1 MKNLGFATLLV
12 IFAILASSNAWAFA
26 PDETVT
32 VPALREEGIVDV
44 IRRVHPCASAAGDT
58 SVQKIIADN
67 PERVNNEGR
76 YVVATK
82 TVKMPKAFAEACP
95 TVAAPLAVIRSPDGL
110 AEQRV
115 QPKPEP
121 RIEPKIAKT
130 EEHKDESASE
140 DSRTE
145 NEFKI
150 GPSLEYARL
159 IGSDFSGNRIA
170 LNSRAE
176 YGGFVEFER
185 ASHGHSIGIDYHYI
199 KTALKDPNDRDLGE
213 SSKSIHSAEATAGL
227 RIGEETWLKGAF
239 GAEQLDHVSFP
250 DATSVHIEH
259 HWVPRLSFKIDHE
272 FFHVS
277 RVAFGGG
284 ISNSVYLPARGM
296 AEVSFAEGLKGF
308 IVCPLDHEVSIGL
321 EFGVQYHR
329 QGYTDGNTSLLSAG
343 GELSLGFHF

>member
-1 MKNLGFATLLV
+1 MKNPGFATLLV
-12 IFAILASSNAWAFA
+12 IGSAVLANVSAARA
-26 PDETVT
+26 ADETVN
-32 VPALREEGIVDV
+32 VPALRGEGIVDV
-44 IRRVHPCASAAGDT
+44 IRRVHPCASASRDG
-58 SVQKIIADN
+58 SVQQIIADN
-67 PERVNNEGR
+67 PERVNAEGR
-76 YVVATK
+76 YVVASK

-95 TVAAPLAVIRSPDGL
+95 TVAAPAVAAPSVIASPLA
-110 AEQRV
+110 V

-121 RIEPKIAKT
+121 RAEPKAVKI
-130 EEHKDESASE
+130 EERKDESSSE
-140 DSRTE
+140 ESRTE

-159 IGSDFSGNRIA
+159 IGSDFSGNKIV

-185 ASHGHSIGIDYHYI
+185 KSQGHSIGIDYHYI

-213 SSKSIHSAEATAGL
+213 SSKSIHAAEATAGL
-227 RIGEETWLKGAF
+227 RIGDETWIKGAF
-239 GAEQLDHVSFP
+239 GAEQLDHMSFP
-250 DATSVHIEH
+250 DASSVRIEH
-259 HWVPRLSFKIDHE
+259 YWVPRLSFKIDHE

-284 ISNSVYLPARGM
+284 ISNAVYLPARGL

-308 IVCPLDHEVSIGL
+308 IECPLDHEVSIEF

-329 QGYTDGNTSLLSAG
+329 QGYADGNTSLLSAG